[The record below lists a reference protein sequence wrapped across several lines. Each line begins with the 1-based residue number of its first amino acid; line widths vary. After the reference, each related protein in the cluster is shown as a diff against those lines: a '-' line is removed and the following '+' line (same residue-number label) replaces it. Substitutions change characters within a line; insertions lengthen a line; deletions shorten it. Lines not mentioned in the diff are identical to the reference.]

1 MSTLS
6 DTWLVQIAV
15 ALLSNLKKDKEDL
28 YSKMAAVHQQL
39 CDKAGRAQAEKFILS
54 RDMQVLEDKLQ
65 NSESLIALAEA
76 AVGISRVEA
85 DAKVVQLEKEAMQ
98 ALNDLQTAEQQLA
111 AAQSGSEAAHQAQTA
126 AEAAQGAAEAS
137 RSIAEAA
144 AVASQAEC
152 AQAVTARQQ
161 ADELRQAADSRAAAA
176 ELSTASAVM
185 RAEAAESDQ
194 QQMQISLKAAT
205 DQLATLRSDL
215 QTVTQEKNAALEN
228 SERQQLES
236 DAAKSG
242 LSVSV
247 ISLETQL
254 AQERTA
260 HQNTKDAFE
269 RLQADKHCLQSQMD
283 KLYAEKKTL
292 DEQLQQINKDLH
304 EEKKTAQTAREE
316 AEKQASDAKQEA
328 DDLLHS
334 AKLHA
339 ADQIKTA
346 QKAADELVL
355 QAQQDADDRLLEAHR
370 ARDELRQAF
379 DTEKK
384 QHQLTADQL
393 QSTEEA
399 KAQAEQQQMQLQDE
413 LAGQKAT
420 EGRLRER
427 LAKRE
432 ARSLEKKQAV
442 ASQALAAAE
451 QRASEYEGLL
461 ADAQLKFKSVAKH
474 RKSAQKQLDA
484 QEEDLEHLGHRLKAA
499 SPAVALPSPG
509 SKLTSPSP
517 RRTSRRDADLGLP
530 TTAPAESPSPR
541 HEPNQATGGT
551 VGRSA
556 AVPAQAVSPTSAASQ
571 PYYASPDEGADCI
584 MSEDDDDEE
593 ISLAGTPE
601 GERAQAAEEAPKTWG
616 QRLLGGFIFR
626 SASKA
631 PKQSSAGR
639 SPGTP
644 VSNMAT
650 TLAGLQPAAAA
661 APTSALGSFSQGTTQ
676 SQAPAALRP
685 SGRKR
690 KSAAAAKPAEALPVA
705 DALQAGRVGGGSPQ
719 VHQRGPSH
727 ASDASN
733 DSNKRKADELQQG
746 SKGAK
751 IAGKASGGQA
761 AKQAKKALQQSSSPA
776 HAPTEP
782 ATNATANLAAAAAV
796 ALPESNTP
804 APPTTRK
811 RGVVHCLGDYVIIQS
826 HQATMFGYALQEP
839 PEEAKK
845 GARKRTSSSTTSGTA
860 AKKAR
865 TSTQAN
871 SGAKNGS
878 VRRTSGRTASKG
890 TGGAGQGAPPALST
904 RSRKSSASADLSKME
919 DTAGTHGQDIKMP
932 AIPEEGQGSA
942 GSEGS
947 DVHIGN
953 EIIVLWNHLQGE
965 MCSEA
970 IAAQAAPQAIHHRC
984 ADRQLVVAGAL
995 ACSRAQ
1001 QQKFRMSS
1009 NIKADNT
1016 PSIQADMETCW
1027 GCTPFSSLSGSGML
1041 ARALARGDR
1050 PLTLGAGV
1058 SRVGAVISLVSRRCS
1073 DTLSHL
1079 HSHTTYL
1086 GAPVLHAKGGS
1097 IRICFRQQQDMLLLT
1112 PKTANYTQAAWYPL
1126 LHSPGRHTDQHVWT

>member
-1 MSTLS
+1 MNGDEFELNATNVRRCKGKDHNVLYTL
-6 DTWLVQIAV
+6 LVTSVHAKCDAQEQLQMVEKKLQEALQETEIAV

-65 NSESLIALAEA
+65 NSESLIAMAEA

-85 DAKVVQLEKEAMQ
+85 DAK
-98 ALNDLQTAEQQLA
+98 
-111 AAQSGSEAAHQAQTA
+111 
-126 AEAAQGAAEAS
+126 
-137 RSIAEAA
+137 
-144 AVASQAEC
+144 
-152 AQAVTARQQ
+152 
-161 ADELRQAADSRAAAA
+161 
-176 ELSTASAVM
+176 
-185 RAEAAESDQ
+185 
-194 QQMQISLKAAT
+194 
-205 DQLATLRSDL
+205 
-215 QTVTQEKNAALEN
+215 
-228 SERQQLES
+228 
-236 DAAKSG
+236 
-242 LSVSV
+242 
-247 ISLETQL
+247 
-254 AQERTA
+254 
-260 HQNTKDAFE
+260 
-269 RLQADKHCLQSQMD
+269 SQMD

-432 ARSLEKKQAV
+432 ARSLEKKQA
-442 ASQALAAAE
+442 LAAAE

-541 HEPNQATGGT
+541 HEPNQAT
-551 VGRSA
+551 
-556 AVPAQAVSPTSAASQ
+556 
-571 PYYASPDEGADCI
+571 
-584 MSEDDDDEE
+584 
-593 ISLAGTPE
+593 GTPE

-733 DSNKRKADELQQG
+733 DSNKRKADELQQVFVEYREAVHSPPKRHRLANATRASVEAAGDAAAQAVIDAAAAAPTAAEAAAAAEEANVAVAEAAHEVIAHAAPAKQAASGSNAPQIENGEASEG

-751 IAGKASGGQA
+751 IAGKASA
-761 AKQAKKALQQSSSPA
+761 ATTATAAAEKPSAAETSTN
-776 HAPTEP
+776 APTFGDDGEAASGQDGEQAP
-782 ATNATANLAAAAAV
+782 KGSKAGSKASGARANGGRARKQEAPTRVKQPAAAAV
-796 ALPESNTP
+796 LAL
-804 APPTTRK
+804 
-811 RGVVHCLGDYVIIQS
+811 
-826 HQATMFGYALQEP
+826 EP

-932 AIPEEGQGSA
+932 AIPEED
-942 GSEGS
+942 E
-947 DVHIGN
+947 
-953 EIIVLWNHLQGE
+953 E
-965 MCSEA
+965 EA
-970 IAAQAAPQAIHHRC
+970 
-984 ADRQLVVAGAL
+984 D
-995 ACSRAQ
+995 
-1001 QQKFRMSS
+1001 
-1009 NIKADNT
+1009 
-1016 PSIQADMETCW
+1016 E
-1027 GCTPFSSLSGSGML
+1027 
-1041 ARALARGDR
+1041 
-1050 PLTLGAGV
+1050 
-1058 SRVGAVISLVSRRCS
+1058 
-1073 DTLSHL
+1073 
-1079 HSHTTYL
+1079 
-1086 GAPVLHAKGGS
+1086 
-1097 IRICFRQQQDMLLLT
+1097 
-1112 PKTANYTQAAWYPL
+1112 
-1126 LHSPGRHTDQHVWT
+1126 